1 MMHIH
6 TFSDLITIQVIEW
19 AIEKDNQ
26 GVETRKEKPPMTKS
40 FAKCLVRI
48 QSRNP
53 IPVEKCNDL
62 AALGRFTLRDE
73 GKTIALGR
81 ITKFVP
87 FNRDNVKKVAVPG
100 QFAKSAAG
108 DGTTVDKSKNEVF
121 DAETG
126 KVTTKKP
133 DLGAIDEDD
142 E

>member
-1 MMHIH
+1 
-6 TFSDLITIQVIEW
+6 
-19 AIEKDNQ
+19 
-26 GVETRKEKPPMTKS
+26 MTKS

-53 IPVEKCNDL
+53 IPIEKCSDL
-62 AALGRFTLRDE
+62 SALGRFTLRDE

-87 FNRDNVKKVAVPG
+87 FNKESVKKIAVPG
-100 QFAKSAAG
+100 QFAKTSA
-108 DGTTVDKSKNEVF
+108 DGTTVDKSKNEVY

-126 KVTTKKP
+126 KVTSAASA
-133 DLGAIDEDD
+133 LGAIPEGN